1 MFFSNT
7 FANALIKFLQT
18 LPLSSPPVYCW
29 ELRVKE
35 NVNKNAEHL
44 KNNDPDQATQN
55 QDQQD
60 ENIIGI
66 STDSVEEVNKPD
78 IIKRN
83 SIPDPNSI
91 GLDDT
96 ILSGSDSNAVKEKTI
111 KENMISKDLEIQS
124 IFRQF
129 ITVNYEDQ
137 KYEFNYED
145 IEEAEK
151 ANISKSLEGGYAK
164 ILEIDNK
171 LSKTSKSKK
180 SKFKVKDP
188 PPFLG

>member
-1 MFFSNT
+1 MFLNT
-7 FANALIKFLQT
+7 FANASIKFLQT

-78 IIKRN
+78 IIKR
-83 SIPDPNSI
+83 
-91 GLDDT
+91 
-96 ILSGSDSNAVKEKTI
+96 SDS
-111 KENMISKDLEIQS
+111 
-124 IFRQF
+124 F
-129 ITVNYEDQ
+129 
-137 KYEFNYED
+137 
-145 IEEAEK
+145 
-151 ANISKSLEGGYAK
+151 
-164 ILEIDNK
+164 
-171 LSKTSKSKK
+171 
-180 SKFKVKDP
+180 
-188 PPFLG
+188 